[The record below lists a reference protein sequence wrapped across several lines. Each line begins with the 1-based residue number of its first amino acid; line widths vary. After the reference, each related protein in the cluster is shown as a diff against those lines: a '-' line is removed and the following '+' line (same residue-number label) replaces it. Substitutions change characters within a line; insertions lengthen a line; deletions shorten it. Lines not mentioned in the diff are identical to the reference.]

1 MMSVSMVGM
10 GSKRCMR
17 VCYRGRD
24 RGRPVYA
31 LVRSPGGRLL
41 HVLGQPHHRQCKYLL
56 LLLLLYLLRPSSAK
70 VIPISLST
78 VYSILKKNQLS

>member
-1 MMSVSMVGM
+1 MLGM
-10 GSKRCMR
+10 LTKRCMC

-24 RGRPVYA
+24 RCRPVHA

-56 LLLLLYLLRPSSAK
+56 RPSSAN
-70 VIPISLST
+70 VIPISFT
-78 VYSILKKNQLS
+78 IQYT